1 MPVRTTPTLTT
12 AEQLFGMVTDGYRY
26 ELVAGELRM
35 MSPAGGRH
43 GRIAIRVAHLLI
55 QHVDANDLGVV
66 YAAETGFRIETDPD
80 TVLAP
85 DVAFLSKAR
94 HATIKD
100 EVAYVPLAPDLA
112 VEVLSPSDRFSRVEA
127 KAFQWLDA
135 GAKLVLLVDP
145 ETQTIHRYQSR
156 KQIEVYQ
163 LGETLECGHA
173 VAAWMLNV
181 KQVFE
186 ISH

>member
-1 MPVRTTPTLTT
+1 MPTRVNPAETT
-12 AEQLFGMVTDGYRY
+12 AEQLFAMPADGYRY

-43 GRIAIRVAHLLI
+43 GRIAIQVAHLLK
-55 QHVDANDLGVV
+55 QHVDGRELGVV
-66 YAAETGFRIETDPD
+66 YAAETGFLIERAPD

-85 DVAFLSKAR
+85 DVAFVSTDR
-94 HATIKD
+94 HATIDD
-100 EVAYVPLAPDLA
+100 EISYLPVTPDLA

-135 GAKLVLLVDP
+135 GTKLVLLVDP

-156 KQIEVYQ
+156 KQIEVY
-163 LGETLECGHA
+163 ETSEAIDCSSA
-173 VAAWMLNV
+173 VKAWTLNV
-181 KQVFE
+181 QDVFK
-186 ISH
+186 